1 MVPAIKSSTI
11 FADTSSPAER
21 AGSFKTTCKDHMS
34 GVFGKGMRE
43 SGENKMWA
51 EQTMSEVS
59 ARLHAVALQWK
70 FSLSLS
76 YSSTTCPSGVVT
88 RIGILIRTLRS
99 PLPRTQANVTM
110 VNLSQDSGTFILAFT
125 FQTCPYGTVSRVPRL
140 TELVS
145 LQGLRVP

>member
-70 FSLSLS
+70 FSLSYVPETWYIIS
-76 YSSTTCPSGVVT
+76 IT
-88 RIGILIRTLRS
+88 
-99 PLPRTQANVTM
+99 
-110 VNLSQDSGTFILAFT
+110 VNNAPKRFFFNL
-125 FQTCPYGTVSRVPRL
+125 
-140 TELVS
+140 
-145 LQGLRVP
+145 